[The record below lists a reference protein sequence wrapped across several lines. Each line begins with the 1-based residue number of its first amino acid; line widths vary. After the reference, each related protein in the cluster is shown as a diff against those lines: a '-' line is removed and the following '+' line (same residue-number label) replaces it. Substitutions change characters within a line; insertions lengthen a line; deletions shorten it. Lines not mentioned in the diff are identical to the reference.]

1 MLNGWVVRLPS
12 GMPLKAKL
20 ANLALAEDAGVL
32 SGLLS
37 PGYSAANGG
46 FSRRIL
52 AAMLALDPCPPS
64 PVMMNNVD
72 FARHDTHSFE
82 AQDRLLAPR
91 GVASLPGFAE
101 GC

>member
-1 MLNGWVVRLPS
+1 MLNGSGVRLSSRAPF
-12 GMPLKAKL
+12 KAKL
-20 ANLALAEDAGVL
+20 ANFALAEDAGVL

-37 PGYSAANGG
+37 LGYSAANGG

-72 FARHDTHSFE
+72 LARHDTHSFE
-82 AQDRLLAPR
+82 AQDRRLAPR
-91 GVASLPGFAE
+91 GVTGLLGFAE
-101 GC
+101 GY